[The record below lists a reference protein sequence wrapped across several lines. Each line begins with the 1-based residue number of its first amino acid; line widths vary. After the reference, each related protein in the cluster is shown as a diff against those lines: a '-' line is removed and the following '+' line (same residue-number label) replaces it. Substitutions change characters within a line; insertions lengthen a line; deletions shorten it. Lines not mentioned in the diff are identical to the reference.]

1 MSKKKVLLGSAALA
15 IGLTGLVAVPAQ
27 ANSGADFCVTTTA
40 PVRMGPD
47 DSSPAVGYVHVSE
60 AWHDYYTTG
69 NWSSGY
75 VSRTSPLIRGFVALG
90 FLDHSRTPVQY
101 PDGSASC

>member
-1 MSKKKVLLGSAALA
+1 MSKKKTLLAGTVLALGITATWPGTAE
-15 IGLTGLVAVPAQ
+15 
-27 ANSGADFCVTTTA
+27 ANHGADFCVTQVT
-40 PVRMGPD
+40 PVKMGPD
-47 DSSPAVGYVHVSE
+47 DGSQTVGYVHQAE

-75 VSRTSPLIRGFVALG
+75 VSRTNPLVRGFVALG
-90 FLDHSRTPVQY
+90 ALDHSRTPTEY

>member
-1 MSKKKVLLGSAALA
+1 MSKTKVLLGSAALA
-15 IGLTGLVAVPAQ
+15 IGLTALVAGPAQ
-27 ANSGADFCVTTTA
+27 ANHGADFCVTGTA
-40 PVRMGPD
+40 PVKMGPD
-47 DSSPAVGYVHVSE
+47 DGSTTVGYVHVAE

-75 VSRTSPLIRGFVALG
+75 VSRTNPLVRGFVALG
-90 FLDHSRTPVQY
+90 FLDHSRTPTEY